1 MTDKQNDG
9 IFYDVVSPFC
19 GIASDDLV
27 VEVNGNTVTVKE
39 NGDAVTRRGFETPL
53 TDLSPR
59 IRGKEVSLTEAVS
72 HIADLLKNSNQPLIG
87 GMGTDLNGA
96 RAAMALAD
104 NSRATVDSQYSDA
117 TFRNILVLQ
126 DSGYMTTTL
135 TEVRNRVDFLLVV
148 GTDIESAFPRFF
160 ERIVWPQESMFGQQ
174 IESREV
180 VYLGKKPSG
189 EASTSPGGRPARV
202 IECHDDDLP
211 EIVSVLR
218 ALVKGKTIQAETVGG
233 IATAVLAEIAEKLN
247 AAHYGVVA
255 WSAAELDYDHA
266 EVTVQNLCEMI
277 KEINLTTRCNG
288 LPLGGRDGE
297 TTAHAVSSWQTGY
310 PMRTSFSR
318 NVPDYDPYIN
328 RGQRMLD
335 EGEVDL
341 LLWVSSFNTEG
352 TPPKT
357 DVTTVV
363 IGRSGMTFE
372 QEPEVF
378 IPVGVPGIDHAGRT
392 FRCDNVVSVPLKKLR
407 DSGLPSTFEVL
418 TAVEQALLSLIHI

>member
-27 VEVNGNTVTVKE
+27 VQVEGNTVKVKE
-39 NGDAVTRRGFETPL
+39 NGDSVTTPGFETPI

-59 IRGKEVSLTEAVS
+59 INGQEVSLEQAVA
-72 HIADLLKNSNQPLIG
+72 HIAGLLKNSQQPLIG

-104 NSRATVDSQYSDA
+104 HSRATVDSQFSDA
-117 TFRNILVLQ
+117 AFRNILVLQ
-126 DSGYMTTTL
+126 DTGYMTTTL

-148 GTDIESAFPRFF
+148 GTDIELTFPRFF
-160 ERIVWPQESMFGQQ
+160 ERVVWPPESMFGQD
-174 IESREV
+174 IESREI
-180 VYLGKKPSG
+180 VYLGKKPSAN
-189 EASTSPGGRPARV
+189 ASTSPAGRAAKV
-202 IECHDDDLP
+202 IECADADLP
-211 EIVSVLR
+211 EVVSVLR
-218 ALVKGKTIQAETVGG
+218 ALVKGKNVQAETVGG
-233 IATAVLAEIAEKLN
+233 IQLAELAAIADKLN
-247 AAHYGVVA
+247 QAKYGVIS
-255 WSAAELDYDHA
+255 WSATQLNHAHA
-266 EVTVQNLCEMI
+266 EVTIQNICEMI
-277 KEINLTTRCNG
+277 KEINNTTRCNA
-288 LPLGGRDGE
+288 LPLGGKEGD
-297 TTAHAVSSWQTGY
+297 TTVNAVSAWQSGY

-318 NVPDYDPYIN
+318 NVPDYDPYLN

-341 LLWVSSFNTEG
+341 LIWVSSFNTSG

-357 DVTTVV
+357 SATTVV
-363 IGRSGMTFE
+363 LGRSGMTFE

-392 FRCDNVVSVPLKKLR
+392 FRCDSVVSVPLKKLR
-407 DSGLPSTFEVL
+407 DSGLPSTFDVL
-418 TAVEQALLSLIHI
+418 TAVEQAL